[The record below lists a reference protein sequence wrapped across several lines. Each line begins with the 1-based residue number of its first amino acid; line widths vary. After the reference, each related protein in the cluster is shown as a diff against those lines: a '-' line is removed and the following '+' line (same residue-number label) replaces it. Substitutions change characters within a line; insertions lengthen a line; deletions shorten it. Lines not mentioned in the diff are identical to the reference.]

1 MRIQFKFNILDL
13 IKKKGLYLM
22 MSRKLGTSEI
32 HARSNLIEY
41 RMEKTKKDDFICL
54 IKHCSIL

>member
-1 MRIQFKFNILDL
+1 
-13 IKKKGLYLM
+13 M

-54 IKHCSIL
+54 IKDCSIL